1 MATYS
6 STLVEKFHGWRGLV
20 GYTVHGIAKSYT
32 QLSNFTS
39 QESGGLPLLAARSS
53 DSMFHLI
60 RVKIDII
67 NIYSS
72 TSVSVH

>member
-6 STLVEKFHGWRGLV
+6 STLAEKFHGWRGLV

-39 QESGGLPLLAARSS
+39 QESGGLPLLAAMS
-53 DSMFHLI
+53 
-60 RVKIDII
+60 
-67 NIYSS
+67 
-72 TSVSVH
+72 